1 MASFLKKTMVYLGLV
16 DDDYDDYE
24 PYEDQQPVRRT
35 HAPEPEPV
43 TSGLRTIPHGVPS
56 GPIDQPSGITVQP
69 RPAVVRPITRIEQAK
84 VHLVEPA
91 NFGEAQEVGDRY
103 KDGQPVIVNLTSVD
117 PELRRRMVDFC
128 SGITYALEGQM
139 KQVSRGVYLLTP
151 ANVEVSAEDRRR
163 LQERGLMRP

>member
-24 PYEDQQPVRRT
+24 PYEEQQQMRR
-35 HAPEPEPV
+35 APAQEPEPV
-43 TSGLRTIPHGVPS
+43 ASGLRTMPQGMQS
-56 GPIDQPSGITVQP
+56 GPVDQPSGVSVQP

-84 VHLVEPA
+84 VHLVDPGD
-91 NFGEAQEVGDRY
+91 FGDAQEVGDRY
-103 KDGQPVIVNLTSVD
+103 KDGQPVIVNLTKVD

-128 SGITYALEGQM
+128 SGVTYALEGQM
-139 KQVSRGVYLLTP
+139 KQVSSGVYLLTP

>member
-16 DDDYDDYE
+16 DDEYDDYE
-24 PYEDQQPVRRT
+24 PYDDQQQMRRT
-35 HAPEPEPV
+35 HVPEPDPA
-43 TSGLRTIPHGVPS
+43 TSGLRTLPQGIPSAPV
-56 GPIDQPSGITVQP
+56 DQPSGITVQP

-91 NFGEAQEVGDRY
+91 NFSEAQEIGDRY

-117 PELRRRMVDFC
+117 AELRRRMIDFC
-128 SGITYALEGQM
+128 SGITYALDGLI
-139 KQVSRGVYLLTP
+139 KQVSSGVYLLTP

-163 LQERGLMRP
+163 LQERGLMKP

>member
-24 PYEDQQPVRRT
+24 PYDDQAMRRSA
-35 HAPEPEPV
+35 APEPDGATAGV
-43 TSGLRTIPHGVPS
+43 RTLPQAVPS
-56 GPIDQPSGITVQP
+56 AAVEQPSGITVQP
-69 RPAVVRPITRIEQAK
+69 RPAVVRPITRVEQAK

-91 NFGEAQEVGDRY
+91 TFGDAQEVGDRY

-128 SGITYALEGQM
+128 SGVTYALEGQM

-163 LQERGLMRP
+163 LQERGLMQT